1 MSENKK
7 NKQKNLLQETNLKK
21 KKKSQ
26 IDALDRF
33 DQQFQNIRK
42 EKKKQTFVSK
52 KFPRVVYQK
61 KILEHTTL
69 SFPLLHSA
77 GLILFNFNLF
87 FFEISKK

>member
-1 MSENKK
+1 MLRDVGKE
-7 NKQKNLLQETNLKK
+7 
-21 KKKSQ
+21 KKSQ

-42 EKKKQTFVSK
+42 EKKNKQ

-61 KILEHTTL
+61 KNPRTYHYIL
-69 SFPLLHSA
+69 S
-77 GLILFNFNLF
+77 LIAQCGAYPFNF

>member
-1 MSENKK
+1 MLREK
-7 NKQKNLLQETNLKK
+7 E
-21 KKKSQ
+21 KSQ

-42 EKKKQTFVSK
+42 EKKKNICLE

-77 GLILFNFNLF
+77 GLVLLTLF
-87 FFEISKK
+87 FF

>member
-1 MSENKK
+1 MSER
-7 NKQKNLLQETNLKK
+7 
-21 KKKSQ
+21 KKSQ

-42 EKKKQTFVSK
+42 EKKNKQ

-69 SFPLLHSA
+69 SFPLIA
-77 GLILFNFNLF
+77 QCGAYPFNFNF
-87 FFEISKK
+87 FSKFLKSRVKILIFVS

>member
-1 MSENKK
+1 MLREK
-7 NKQKNLLQETNLKK
+7 E
-21 KKKSQ
+21 KSQ

-42 EKKKQTFVSK
+42 EKKNNNCLE

-77 GLILFNFNLF
+77 GLVLLIFFFNF
-87 FFEISKK
+87 